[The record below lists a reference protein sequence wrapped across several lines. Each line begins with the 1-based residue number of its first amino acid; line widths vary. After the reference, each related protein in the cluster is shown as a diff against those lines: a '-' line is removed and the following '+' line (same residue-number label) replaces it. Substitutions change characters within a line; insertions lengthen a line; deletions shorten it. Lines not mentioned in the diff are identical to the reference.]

1 MKHVFNILDQFN
13 SRKLPPV
20 GDWNPPYCGEI
31 DLRIMKN
38 GVWLYEN
45 SRIQRDRLVKLL
57 SSILK
62 LDDDGK
68 YYLVTPSEKL
78 RIRVDDAPFLGV
90 EFAVDGSEKN
100 QKLVFRTNVDDTVLV
115 DVNHPIRVVESIDTG
130 EPSPYLMVRDGLEA
144 RLSRTVFYQL
154 ADLAIEQN
162 QFQNNSIG
170 IWSCGTFFYLEHKR
184 F

>member
-1 MKHVFNILDQFN
+1 MSHLFSALEELN

-20 GDWNPPYCGEI
+20 RHWNPPYCGEI

-45 SRIQRDRLVKLL
+45 SQIKRDRLVKLL
-57 SSILK
+57 ASILR
-62 LDDDGK
+62 LDNDGK

-78 RIRVDDAPFLGV
+78 GIRVDDAPFLGI
-90 EFAVDGSEKN
+90 EFSADGYEKN
-100 QKLVFRTNVDDTVLV
+100 QRLAFRTNVDDTVLV
-115 DVNHPIRVVESIDTG
+115 DANHPIRVVETIDTG
-130 EPSPYLMVRDGLEA
+130 EPSPYVMVRDGLEA

-162 QFQNNSIG
+162 QLRDNAIG
-170 IWSCGTFFYLEHKR
+170 IWSCGTFFYLENKR

>member
-1 MKHVFNILDQFN
+1 MKHLFSALEELNR
-13 SRKLPPV
+13 RKLPPV
-20 GDWNPPYCGEI
+20 RDWNPPYCGEI

-45 SRIQRDRLVKLL
+45 SQIKRNRLVKLL
-57 SSILK
+57 ASILR
-62 LDDDGK
+62 LENDGK

-78 RIRVDDAPFLGV
+78 GIRVDDTPFLGV
-90 EFAVDGSEKN
+90 EFTVDGLEKN
-100 QKLVFRTNVDDTVLV
+100 QRLTFRTNVDDTVLA
-115 DVNHPIRVVESIDTG
+115 DANHPIRVVEAIDTG
-130 EPSPYLMVRDGLEA
+130 EPSPYVMVRDGLEA

-162 QFQNNSIG
+162 QFQDNAIG
-170 IWSCGTFFYLEHKR
+170 IWSCGTFFYLENKR